1 MKINRISKF
10 FNFYLC
16 GQTLFR
22 ISVIFVFICGKK
34 QTNKQTR
41 FRLDGA
47 VKTSHSA
54 TFGCLAATIIL
65 YFFTGELLNGFSEIF
80 LCTFNGSF
88 FCFPLNVGLFSGRN
102 PFSVGKQ
109 ILIILC
115 QYFTPFAHVRIR
127 TLMCEKKTLF
137 STFCSCANSHT
148 SVRKK
153 KNSVSTYNH
162 YA

>member
-127 TLMCEKKTLF
+127 TLMCEKKLYFRPFAHVRIRTLV
-137 STFCSCANSHT
+137 CE
-148 SVRKK
+148 KK
-153 KNSVSTYNH
+153 KTLS
-162 YA
+162 